1 MGGRAGLLQQVFFS
15 SIHPQET
22 PCDRPLDRCANG
34 LLEWI
39 ASPLPPVV
47 LRIATLHA
55 QTVRPDPIV
64 GAVLTKERAGSTLSS
79 EVVRPDGSS
88 NDVRP
93 GRREGGPDSGRRDG
107 GREGGSGLRTFGRPW
122 ESGPD
127 LSGPWRLMSASWL
140 ACFWCVVLGVS
151 LAPKMVSKTY
161 YGVQCSL
168 SELKVFE
175 LLEQELFCGL
185 FGAMPHSESTPA
197 KNGSTS
203 FV

>member
-1 MGGRAGLLQQVFFS
+1 
-15 SIHPQET
+15 
-22 PCDRPLDRCANG
+22 
-34 LLEWI
+34 
-39 ASPLPPVV
+39 
-47 LRIATLHA
+47 
-55 QTVRPDPIV
+55 
-64 GAVLTKERAGSTLSS
+64 
-79 EVVRPDGSS
+79 
-88 NDVRP
+88 
-93 GRREGGPDSGRRDG
+93 
-107 GREGGSGLRTFGRPW
+107 
-122 ESGPD
+122 
-127 LSGPWRLMSASWL
+127 MSASWL